1 MTHEIL
7 LTFFQQ
13 FIDQE
18 AGTIERIG
26 RIKDDLFVDQKTGA
40 LVFSLASLHKLLFDQ
55 QKLSFSEFK
64 QTLYQGHFN
73 QSLQAFGGAVSV
85 YQSHGKIDDNL
96 YQLKVLDKKYT

>member
-7 LTFFQQ
+7 LTFFHQ

-26 RIKDDLFVDQKTGA
+26 RVKEDLFVDEKTGA
-40 LVFSLASLHKLLFDQ
+40 LVFSLSSLHQLLFDP

-64 QTLYQGHFN
+64 QTLYQGTFN
-73 QSLQAFGGAVSV
+73 QSLQAFGGVVSV
-85 YQSHGKIDDNL
+85 YQSYGNIDDNL
-96 YQLKVLDKKYT
+96 YQLNALVNKYT